1 MKTASYLIKSRNGV
15 YYARFVLPPSLRG
28 TDTGLGREI
37 RISTFSKDPREGV
50 ACARALRVEL
60 DVLAYAGKLFSRDAL
75 YNHLRACMSTF
86 RRPPKGAMT
95 YQVELPNGTIIRD
108 IKPGDEVSVDKLIRD
123 MERDH
128 ASTPTSMVAIRP
140 VTQVEAR
147 QEEPDDLFPNL
158 IRSKAQLKVAHWME
172 LYLEDVM
179 DREMRGVLGSKSHDA
194 QKAKLDIFLDYCG
207 DIKVGTIGAP
217 FVKKYEQDLAFYPKN
232 REKSGHLQGSTVK
245 YAIECVKAGTLF
257 DDDGKPVKSLSHAT
271 IKGYMSVTRQF
282 LSYCADEGA
291 AYPPAGKPNA
301 KGQKKPKDVVDT
313 SRIPFDD
320 QDMKAIFEHPIMRE
334 HRYNIPSKYWVPH
347 LAAFTGMRL
356 NEICQLLVADVIQ
369 HSDTLW
375 LISVS
380 DDTSLPSAGEST
392 EMKLQKRLKNRAS
405 RRKVPVHSKL
415 IELGFLEFVAARK
428 AAGKDTLFDLQL
440 DSRDGMGQSVG
451 RKFSTYLRK
460 KVGITERR
468 KVFHCFRHGFVTR
481 VAQTIVE
488 ASVNKG
494 LPVVKDN
501 YPESMV
507 LRSMAGHSD
516 EHPFTADNA
525 RMDVH
530 TKVYLHGSTPES
542 MQRVME
548 RLDFNVSFT
557 PYVEPPPLP
566 EPKPKKVRVKRVAAK
581 KSKAAP
587 ILRPPI
593 PSLIKRKRKPAAPVP
608 PSVAVVEDVVSPEDF
623 SKLLSR

>member
-37 RISTFSKDPREGV
+37 RVSTFSKDPRDGV

-123 MERDH
+123 MELGH
-128 ASTPTSMVAIRP
+128 ASTPTSMVAVRL
-140 VTQVEAR
+140 VAQVHSG
-147 QEEPDDLFPNL
+147 QEESDDLFPNL
-158 IRSKAQLKVAHWME
+158 IRSKAQLKVAQWME
-172 LYLEDVM
+172 RYLEDVM
-179 DREMRGVLGSKSHDA
+179 DREMRGVLITKSHNA

-217 FVKKYEQDLAFYPKN
+217 FVKKFENDLAFYPARRKIF
-232 REKSGHLQGSTVK
+232 GYLPGSTVK
-245 YAIECVKAGTLF
+245 YVMECVKAGTLH
-257 DDDGKPVKSLSHAT
+257 DKDGKPVECMKQET

-282 LSYCADEGA
+282 LAHCADECA
-291 AYPPAGKPNA
+291 AYSPASKPNT
-301 KGQKKPKDVVDT
+301 KGLKKPKDADT

-320 QDMKAIFEHPIMRE
+320 QDMKAIFEHPYMRE
-334 HRYNIPSKYWVPH
+334 HRYDIPSKYWVPH
-347 LAAFTGMRL
+347 LAAYTGMRL
-356 NEICQLLVADVIQ
+356 NEISQLLVADVIQ

-392 EMKLQKRLKNRAS
+392 KVKLQKRLKNRAS

-415 IELGFLEFVAARK
+415 IELGFLKFVAARK
-428 AAGKDTLFDLQL
+428 AAGSDTLFDLQL

-451 RKFSTYLRK
+451 RKFATYLRD
-460 KVGITERR
+460 KVGITDRR

-507 LRSMAGHSD
+507 LRSMVGHSD
-516 EHPFTADNA
+516 EHPFTAENA
-525 RMDVH
+525 RQDVH

-548 RLDFNVSFT
+548 RLDFNVNFT
-557 PYVEPPPLP
+557 PYVDAPPKP
-566 EPKPKKVRVKRVAAK
+566 EPKPKPVRVKSLVTKKAKVA
-581 KSKAAP
+581 P
-587 ILRPPI
+587 LPRPPV

-608 PSVAVVEDVVSPEDF
+608 LSDTTAEWVVSPEEF
-623 SKLLSR
+623 SKLFS

>member
-1 MKTASYLIKSRNGV
+1 M

-28 TDTGLGREI
+28 MDTGLGREI

-123 MERDH
+123 MEIGQ
-128 ASTPTSMVAIRP
+128 ASTPTSTVAIRP
-140 VTQVEAR
+140 VAEVAR
-147 QEEPDDLFPNL
+147 GQEESDDLFPNL
-158 IRSKAQLKVAHWME
+158 IRSKAQLKVAQWME
-172 LYLEDVM
+172 RYLEDVM
-179 DREMRGVLGSKSHDA
+179 DREMRGVLITKSHDA

-217 FVKKYEQDLAFYPKN
+217 FVKKFENDLAFYPAR
-232 REKSGHLQGSTVK
+232 REIFGYLPGSTVK
-245 YAIECVKAGTLF
+245 YVMECVKAGTLH
-257 DDDGKPVKSLSHAT
+257 DKDGKPVKCLTQET

-282 LSYCADEGA
+282 LAHCADEGA
-291 AYPPAGKPNA
+291 AYSPAGKPNA
-301 KGQKKPKDVVDT
+301 KGLKKPKDADT

-320 QDMKAIFEHPIMRE
+320 QDMKAIFEHPYMRE
-334 HRYNIPSKYWVPH
+334 HRYDIPSKYWVPH

-356 NEICQLLVADVIQ
+356 NEISQLLVDDVIQ

-392 EMKLQKRLKNRAS
+392 KVKLQKRLKNRAS
-405 RRKVPVHSKL
+405 RRKVPIHSKL
-415 IELGFLEFVAARK
+415 IELGFLKFVADRK
-428 AAGKDTLFDLQL
+428 AAGCDTLFDLQL

-451 RKFSTYLRK
+451 RKFATYLRD
-460 KVGITERR
+460 KVGITDRR

-488 ASVNKG
+488 ASINKG

-507 LRSMAGHSD
+507 LRSMVGHSD
-516 EHPFTADNA
+516 EHPFTAENA
-525 RMDVH
+525 RQDVH

-548 RLDFNVSFT
+548 RLDFNVNFT
-557 PYVEPPPLP
+557 PYVEAPPKP
-566 EPKPKKVRVKRVAAK
+566 EPKPKPFRVKSVVTKKAKVA
-581 KSKAAP
+581 P
-587 ILRPPI
+587 LPRPPVS
-593 PSLIKRKRKPAAPVP
+593 SLIKRKSKSAAPVP
-608 PSVAVVEDVVSPEDF
+608 SSDTTAEWVVSSDEF
-623 SKLLSR
+623 SKLFR

>member
-28 TDTGLGREI
+28 ADTGLGREI
-37 RISTFSKDPREGV
+37 RISTFSKDPRDAV
-50 ACARALRVEL
+50 AAARALRVEL
-60 DVLAYAGKLFSRDAL
+60 DLLAYAGKLFSRDAL
-75 YNHLRACMSTF
+75 YNRLRACMSTF

-123 MERDH
+123 MGQAH
-128 ASTPTSMVAIRP
+128 ASTPISSVAIRP
-140 VTQVEAR
+140 VAQVEALP
-147 QEEPDDLFPNL
+147 EESDDLFPNL

-172 LYLEDVM
+172 RYLEDVM
-179 DREMRGVLGSKSHDA
+179 DREMRGVLITKSHDA

-217 FVKKYEQDLAFYPKN
+217 FVKKFEQDLAFYPAR
-232 REKSGHLQGSTVK
+232 REIFGYLPGSTVK
-245 YAIECVKAGTLF
+245 YVMECVKAGTLH
-257 DDDGKPVKSLSHAT
+257 DKDGKPVECLKQET

-282 LSYCADEGA
+282 LAHCADEGA
-291 AYPPAGKPNA
+291 AYPPAGKPNT
-301 KGQKKPKDVVDT
+301 KGLKKPKDPDT

-320 QDMKAIFEHPIMRE
+320 QDMKAIFEHSYMRE
-334 HRYNIPSKYWVPH
+334 HRYDIPSKYWVPH

-356 NEICQLLVADVIQ
+356 NEISQLLVADVIQ

-380 DDTSLPSAGEST
+380 DDKSLPSAGEST
-392 EMKLQKRLKNRAS
+392 EAKLKKRLKNRAS

-415 IELGFLEFVAARK
+415 IELGFLDFVAARK
-428 AAGKDTLFDLQL
+428 AAGSDTLFDLQL

-451 RKFSTYLRK
+451 RKFADYLRN
-460 KVGITERR
+460 KVGITDRR

-525 RMDVH
+525 RKDVH

-548 RLDFNVSFT
+548 RLAFDVSFT

-566 EPKPKKVRVKRVAAK
+566 EPKPKKVRVKAVAVK
-581 KSKAAP
+581 KTKAVP
-587 ILRPPI
+587 IPRPPI
-593 PSLIKRKRKPAAPVP
+593 PSLIKRKRKPVAPVL
-608 PSVAVVEDVVSPEDF
+608 PSVAAVEDVVSPEEF
-623 SKLLSR
+623 SKLFS